1 MCCKDWRTAWKRLQ
15 HSRMTYLIWTVCQW
29 CQSQLYQLLKVHAL
43 VCHRHL
49 LLTWRRRQAEQP
61 WEQKQLH
68 KKKERKKALTLKKAQ
83 LVAEKDQLKIQTAL
97 AVSNAKSEVYED
109 YDISEASCGMN
120 SYSCQ
125 IKGVNTRRVN
135 SCLCGSHSACGPK
148 EDPWYGVSSII
159 NNIEIMKMSSIM
171 SWSNTQMSK
180 KYLSNITNQ
189 HAGLNKMVPVWWWPI
204 WI

>member
-1 MCCKDWRTAWKRLQ
+1 MEKTSTQQDELSHLDSVSVVSKSTVSTSESACSCMSSASSAHLKEEA
-15 HSRMTYLIWTVCQW
+15 SRA
-29 CQSQLYQLLKVHAL
+29 AL
-43 VCHRHL
+43 GAKAAA
-49 LLTWRRRQAEQP
+49 Q
-61 WEQKQLH
+61 

-171 SWSNTQMSK
+171 S
-180 KYLSNITNQ
+180 
-189 HAGLNKMVPVWWWPI
+189 
-204 WI
+204 